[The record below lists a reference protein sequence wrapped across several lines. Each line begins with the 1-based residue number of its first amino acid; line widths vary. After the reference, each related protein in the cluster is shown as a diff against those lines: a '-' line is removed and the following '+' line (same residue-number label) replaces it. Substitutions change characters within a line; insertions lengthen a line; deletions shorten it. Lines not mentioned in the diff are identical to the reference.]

1 MEEQNSDKVIDGKKI
16 AQEIE
21 EKVKQEVQEL
31 KEKYGVT
38 PGLATILVGE
48 DPPSK
53 LYIKLKHW
61 ACKRTGIKSENF
73 KFPVETK
80 EEEIIE
86 LLNELNSKNDVHG
99 ILVQFPLPEH
109 INEKRIMQCIAPE
122 KDVDG
127 FNPVHF
133 GNLFIGNESA
143 GFVPCTP
150 KGIIYA
156 LEKYRVDIQ
165 GKTAVVVGHSN
176 IVGKPI
182 AMMLLNRNATVN
194 VCHVHTKDLEIYTT
208 NADILI
214 VATGIKG
221 LICEDMVKQDAVVF
235 DVGITWIDGKVYG
248 DVKFEE
254 VLPRVSLIS
263 PVPGGVGPITIAVLL
278 EHTIKAT
285 KNLSLKRKRTKEAD
299 PQLLL
304 HNENTGK
311 C

>member
-1 MEEQNSDKVIDGKKI
+1 MEEQKSDKIIDGKKI

-21 EKVKQEVQEL
+21 DKVKQEVQDF
-31 KEKYGVT
+31 KENYGVT

-61 ACKRTGIKSENF
+61 ACKRTGIKSENY
-73 KFPVETK
+73 KFPSETK
-80 EEEIIE
+80 EEEIIK
-86 LLNELNSKNDVHG
+86 LLNDLDSNNEVHG
-99 ILVQFPLPEH
+99 ILVQFPLPKH

-127 FNPVHF
+127 FNPVNF
-133 GNLFIGNESA
+133 GNLFIGNESV

-156 LEKYRVDIQ
+156 LEKYKVDIQ
-165 GKTAVVVGHSN
+165 GKNAVVVGHSN

-194 VCHVHTKDLEIYTT
+194 VCHVYTKDLEIYTS

-214 VATGIKG
+214 VSTGIKG
-221 LICEDMVKQDAVVF
+221 LIGKDMVKQNAVVF
-235 DVGITWIDGKVYG
+235 DVGITWIDDKVYG

-254 VLPRVSLIS
+254 VLPKVSLIS
-263 PVPGGVGPITIAVLL
+263 PVPGGVGPITVAVLL
-278 EHTIKAT
+278 EHTIKAAKQT
-285 KNLSLKRKRTKEAD
+285 FLERKFDQRKVKNE
-299 PQLLL
+299 
-304 HNENTGK
+304 
-311 C
+311 

>member
-1 MEEQNSDKVIDGKKI
+1 MEKQNRDKVIDGKKI

-21 EKVKQEVQEL
+21 DKVKQEVQEL
-31 KEKYGVT
+31 KEKHGVT

-61 ACKRTGIKSENF
+61 ACKRTGIKSENY
-73 KFPVETK
+73 KFPAETK
-80 EEEIIE
+80 EEEIIK
-86 LLNELNSKNDVHG
+86 LLNDLDSNNEVHG
-99 ILVQFPLPEH
+99 ILVQFPLPKH

-127 FNPVHF
+127 FNPVNF

-156 LEKYRVDIQ
+156 LDRYRVDIQ
-165 GKTAVVVGHSN
+165 GKNAVVVGHSN

-194 VCHVHTKDLEIYTT
+194 VCHVYTKDLEIYTT

-214 VATGIKG
+214 VSTGIKG
-221 LICEDMVKQDAVVF
+221 LIGKDMVKQNAVVF
-235 DVGITWIDGKVYG
+235 DVGITWIDDKVYG

-254 VLPRVSLIS
+254 VLPKVSLIS
-263 PVPGGVGPITIAVLL
+263 PVPGGVGPITVAVLL
-278 EHTIKAT
+278 EHTIKAAKQT
-285 KNLSLKRKRTKEAD
+285 FLERKFDQRKA
-299 PQLLL
+299 
-304 HNENTGK
+304 K
-311 C
+311 K

>member
-1 MEEQNSDKVIDGKKI
+1 MEGQISDKVIDGKEI

-21 EKVKQEVQEL
+21 EKVKQEVMEL

-38 PGLATILVGE
+38 PGLATILVG
-48 DPPSK
+48 DHPPSK

-61 ACKRTGIKSENF
+61 ACKRTGIKSENY
-73 KFPVETK
+73 KFPAETN

-86 LLNELNSKNDVHG
+86 LLNELNSKDDVHG
-99 ILVQFPLPEH
+99 ILVQFPLPKH
-109 INEKRIMQCIAPE
+109 INEKRIMQCIIPE

-127 FNPVHF
+127 FNPVNF

-156 LEKYRVDIQ
+156 LEKYNVELP
-165 GKTAVVVGHSN
+165 GKSVVVVGHSN

-194 VCHVHTKDLEIYTT
+194 VCHVYTEDLKKYTS
-208 NADILI
+208 NANILI

-221 LICEDMVKQDAVVF
+221 LIGKDMVKQDAVIF

-254 VLPRVSLIS
+254 VLPKVSLIS

-285 KNLSLKRKRTKEAD
+285 KNLS
-299 PQLLL
+299 
-304 HNENTGK
+304 
-311 C
+311 

>member
-1 MEEQNSDKVIDGKKI
+1 MKTQNSDKVIDGKRI

-21 EKVKQEVQEL
+21 ENVKQEVQEL
-31 KEKYGVT
+31 KEKHGVT

-61 ACKRTGIKSENF
+61 ACKRTDIKSEDY
-73 KFPVETK
+73 KFPAETK
-80 EEEIIE
+80 ENEIID
-86 LLNELNSKNDVHG
+86 LITELNRKNDVHG
-99 ILVQFPLPEH
+99 ILVQFPLPKH
-109 INEKRIMQCIAPE
+109 INEKKIMQCIDPK

-127 FNPVHF
+127 FNPVNF

-156 LEKYRVDIQ
+156 LEKYNVDIPS
-165 GKTAVVVGHSN
+165 KNAVVVGHSN

-182 AMMLLNRNATVN
+182 AMMLLNRNATVDI
-194 VCHVHTKDLEIYTT
+194 CHVYTRDLKKHTT

-214 VATGIKG
+214 VATGNKG
-221 LICEDMVKQDAVVF
+221 LIGEDMVKQDAVVF
-235 DVGITWIDGKVYG
+235 DVGITWIDDKVYG

-254 VLPRVSLIS
+254 VLPKVSLIS

-285 KNLSLKRKRTKEAD
+285 KNLSF
-299 PQLLL
+299 
-304 HNENTGK
+304 
-311 C
+311 

>member
-1 MEEQNSDKVIDGKKI
+1 MEEQISDNVIDGKGI

-21 EKVKQEVQEL
+21 EKVKQEVKEL
-31 KEKYGVT
+31 KENYGVT

-48 DPPSK
+48 HPPSQ

-61 ACKRTGIKSENF
+61 ACKRTGIKSDNY
-73 KFPVETK
+73 KFPAETK

-86 LLNELNSKNDVHG
+86 LLNELNSKDDVHG

-109 INEKRIMQCIAPE
+109 INEKEIMQCIDPE

-127 FNPVHF
+127 FNPVNF

-156 LEKYRVDIQ
+156 LERYKVDIE
-165 GKTAVVVGHSN
+165 GKNAVVVGHSN
-176 IVGKPI
+176 IVGKPA

-194 VCHVHTKDLEIYTT
+194 VCHVYTNGLKDYTS

-214 VATGIKG
+214 VATGVKG
-221 LICEDMVKQDAVVF
+221 LIGEEMVKQNAVVF

-254 VLPRVSLIS
+254 VLPKVSLVS

-285 KNLSLKRKRTKEAD
+285 KNLD
-299 PQLLL
+299 
-304 HNENTGK
+304 
-311 C
+311 

>member
-1 MEEQNSDKVIDGKKI
+1 MDKVIDGKRI

-21 EKVKQEVQEL
+21 ENVKQEVIEL
-31 KEKYGVT
+31 KEKHGVT

-48 DPPSK
+48 HPPSK

-61 ACKRTGIKSENF
+61 ACKRTGIKSENY
-73 KFPVETK
+73 KFPAETN

-86 LLNELNSKNDVHG
+86 LLNELNSKDDVHG

-109 INEKRIMQCIAPE
+109 INEKRIMPCIDPK

-127 FNPVHF
+127 FNPANL

-156 LEKYRVDIQ
+156 LGKYDVDIQ
-165 GKTAVVVGHSN
+165 GKNVVVVGHSN
-176 IVGKPI
+176 IVGKPA

-194 VCHVHTKDLEIYTT
+194 ICHVYTEDLKKYAT

-221 LICEDMVKQDAVVF
+221 LIGEDMVKQNAVVF

-254 VLPRVSLIS
+254 VLPKVSLIS

-278 EHTIKAT
+278 EHTTKAT
-285 KNLSLKRKRTKEAD
+285 KNLSLKKEAL
-299 PQLLL
+299 PKRQSR
-304 HNENTGK
+304 NYFRARKIREGVSY
-311 C
+311 

>member
-1 MEEQNSDKVIDGKKI
+1 MEEQNRDKVIDGKKI

-21 EKVKQEVQEL
+21 EKVKQEVKEL
-31 KEKYGVT
+31 KENYGVT

-48 DPPSK
+48 HPPSK

-61 ACKRTGIKSENF
+61 ACKRTGIKSENY
-73 KFPVETK
+73 KFPTDTS

-86 LLNELNSKNDVHG
+86 LLNKLNLKDDVHG

-109 INEKRIMQCIAPE
+109 INEKKIMQRIDP
-122 KDVDG
+122 KRDVDG
-127 FNPVHF
+127 FNPLNF

-156 LEKYRVDIQ
+156 LEKYNVELP
-165 GKTAVVVGHSN
+165 GKRVVVIGHSN

-194 VCHVHTKDLEIYTT
+194 VCHVYTEDLKKYTS

-221 LICEDMVKQDAVVF
+221 LIGRDMVKQNAVVF
-235 DVGITWIDGKVYG
+235 DVGITWLDGKVYG

-254 VLPRVSLIS
+254 VLPKVSLIS

-285 KNLSLKRKRTKEAD
+285 KNLSLKK
-299 PQLLL
+299 
-304 HNENTGK
+304 
-311 C
+311 

>member
-1 MEEQNSDKVIDGKKI
+1 MNKQNKTDKVIDGKRI

-21 EKVKQEVQEL
+21 EEVKQEVKEL
-31 KEKYGVT
+31 KEKYGIT

-61 ACKRTGIKSENF
+61 ACKRTGIKSENY
-73 KFPVETK
+73 KFPAETN
-80 EEEIIE
+80 EEEITE
-86 LLNELNSKNDVHG
+86 LLNELNSKDDIHG
-99 ILVQFPLPEH
+99 ILVQFPLPKH
-109 INEKRIMQCIAPE
+109 INEKRIMQYIKPE

-127 FNPVHF
+127 FNPVNF

-156 LEKYRVDIQ
+156 LDKYSVDIQ
-165 GKTAVVVGHSN
+165 GKNAVVVGHSN

-194 VCHVHTKDLEIYTT
+194 VCHVYTRDLKKYTT

-221 LICEDMVKQDAVVF
+221 LIGEEMVKQNAVVF

-248 DVKFEE
+248 DIKFEE
-254 VLPRVSLIS
+254 VLPKVSLIS

-285 KNLSLKRKRTKEAD
+285 KNLS
-299 PQLLL
+299 
-304 HNENTGK
+304 
-311 C
+311 

>member
-1 MEEQNSDKVIDGKKI
+1 MEGQNSDRVIDGKKI

-21 EKVKQEVQEL
+21 EKVKQEVMEL

-38 PGLATILVGE
+38 PGLATILVG
-48 DPPSK
+48 DHPPSK

-61 ACKRTGIKSENF
+61 ACKRTGIKSENY
-73 KFPVETK
+73 KFPAETS
-80 EEEIIE
+80 EEEITE
-86 LLNELNSKNDVHG
+86 LLNELNSKDDVHG

-109 INEKRIMQCIAPE
+109 IDEKKIMQSIDPK

-127 FNPVHF
+127 FNPVNF

-156 LEKYRVDIQ
+156 LEKYNVELP
-165 GKTAVVVGHSN
+165 GKSVVVVGHSN

-194 VCHVHTKDLEIYTT
+194 VCHVYTEDLKKYTST
-208 NADILI
+208 ADILI

-221 LICEDMVKQDAVVF
+221 LIGEDMVKQDAVIF

-254 VLPRVSLIS
+254 VLPKVSLIS

-285 KNLSLKRKRTKEAD
+285 DLSSKRKIYQRDYPAITFA
-299 PQLLL
+299 Q
-304 HNENTGK
+304 GK
-311 C
+311 